1 MHPRLEGLSVGI
13 VLLSG
18 SQSMIQGTLQICRC
32 AWGVGRN
39 KAVSYINNAKTSFAL
54 FTVLTFVS
62 MMQDQW
68 QALLEG
74 SGLELWRIL
83 HCPDCLKGREKFHL
97 NVLYVLKMN

>member
-1 MHPRLEGLSVGI
+1 
-13 VLLSG
+13 
-18 SQSMIQGTLQICRC
+18 MIQGTLQICRC

-74 SGLELWRIL
+74 SIL
-83 HCPDCLKGREKFHL
+83 HCPDCLKGRKKFHL